1 MDAMDVALG
10 SLQMASSGQMM
21 QYSTRVLRKAMD
33 AEAQSA
39 ANLLNMLPQQ
49 QSFQVRGPQPGDVP
63 AIPMGIYFDTYA

>member
-21 QYSTRVLRKAMD
+21 QYSTRVLKKAMD

-63 AIPMGIYFDTYA
+63 AISKGSFFDIYA

>member
-1 MDAMDVALG
+1 MDGMDVAFG
-10 SLQMASSGQMM
+10 SLQLASSGQMA
-21 QYSTRVLRKAMD
+21 QYGTRILKKAMD

-63 AIPMGIYFDTYA
+63 AVSKGSFLDVYA

>member
-1 MDAMDVALG
+1 MDGMDVAFG
-10 SLQMASSGQMM
+10 SLQLASSGQMA
-21 QYSTRVLRKAMD
+21 QYGTRILKKAMD

-63 AIPMGIYFDTYA
+63 AVSKGNFLDVYA

>member
-1 MDAMDVALG
+1 MDIMDAALG

-21 QYSTRVLRKAMD
+21 QYSMRVLRNTMD

-63 AIPMGIYFDTYA
+63 AIAKGTFLDVYA